1 METWVREFE
10 GHRSKVF
17 EEDFTKGEQGES
29 KEGEEKGTEGEQG
42 ESQEGE
48 EKGKEE
54 MEKTVEEEGKKP
66 EEKCLKLEDTCMVV
80 ECTLDE
86 VEDAL
91 RVSIKHLQCVKEI
104 VKKGREGEKEFFNEM
119 CAFYIML
126 VGMKEK
132 KLMPGEWLER
142 KLSFLQ
148 THCKGTEM
156 DIIVNIIK
164 ECMRDVYPNV
174 PIFLTE

>member
-1 METWVREFE
+1 
-10 GHRSKVF
+10 
-17 EEDFTKGEQGES
+17 
-29 KEGEEKGTEGEQG
+29 
-42 ESQEGE
+42 
-48 EKGKEE
+48 
-54 MEKTVEEEGKKP
+54 
-66 EEKCLKLEDTCMVV
+66 MVV
-80 ECTLDE
+80 ECALDE

-91 RVSIKHLQCVKEI
+91 RVSIKHLQCLMEI
-104 VKKGREGEKEFFNEM
+104 VKNRKEGKKLFFSKM
-119 CAFYIML
+119 CAFYVML

-164 ECMRDVYPNV
+164 ECMRDVYTNV
-174 PIFLTE
+174 PIFPSEEG